1 MSQSIREDNKTE
13 FKSRFSGVDI
23 ELSTIETSWDSYPA
37 HGITLADLDFKKIE
51 RFIEKVNE
59 TGRFVLEGSVLESL
73 EKLSLIK
80 GQLVTNAAWLLFNK
94 EGTGYNIY
102 LGRFKTPS
110 HIIDDKMH
118 NGTLFDMVE
127 TIMRYLISQIKVA
140 FEIKGMPTQR
150 TEIFEYPLP
159 ALREMAINCL
169 IHRNYLSPID
179 VQICLFDNY
188 VEFYNPGGLAGSLT
202 VEDLKRDDYKAHAR
216 NKLIAEAFYLTGDIE
231 KYGSGFLRIRKEI
244 LTYPTMK
251 LEFREAPNGFLN
263 KLSYRDQ
270 KIFTKPVE

>member
-1 MSQSIREDNKTE
+1 
-13 FKSRFSGVDI
+13 
-23 ELSTIETSWDSYPA
+23 
-37 HGITLADLDFKKIE
+37 
-51 RFIEKVNE
+51 
-59 TGRFVLEGSVLESL
+59 
-73 EKLSLIK
+73 
-80 GQLVTNAAWLLFNK
+80 
-94 EGTGYNIY
+94 
-102 LGRFKTPS
+102 
-110 HIIDDKMH
+110 
-118 NGTLFDMVE
+118 
-127 TIMRYLISQIKVA
+127 MRYLISQIKVA

-188 VEFYNPGGLAGSLT
+188 VEFYNPGGLAGTLT

-244 LTYPTMK
+244 STYPTMK
-251 LEFREAPNGFLN
+251 LEFREAPNGFMN

-270 KIFTKPVE
+270 KIVTTQPVEILNGGLKSLLDIIARYPGVQAKDLPSFLNDRSLKTVEKQIKQLVDKELIERYGSKKTGGYFVVESN